1 MENQP
6 IDFKRLTLRA
16 HKVLQLALRRALASD
31 KDCIASEHL
40 LAGLLEEGSGLAVTL
55 LKSLG
60 VDIGRLSEQLSNYVA
75 QGDPDQLVHRRL
87 PLAEDS
93 QQTLRLSLD
102 EARLMGSMFVGTE
115 HLLLGLLRHT
125 DGLGGEL
132 LQQSGLIADQVR
144 QRLQEMVKENGMH
157 KGPEILL
164 SVEAKPESPPEV
176 ERTAGTDGLEGFTAR
191 AVQAVNAAREE
202 AQRCG
207 RYHVGTDHL
216 LLGILADGRSA
227 AVKTLRKYVDDME
240 KLKEDLRDLSRLV

>member
-40 LAGLLEEGSGLAVTL
+40 LAGLLEEGSGLAMTL

-60 VDIGRLSEQLSNYVA
+60 VDIRELSERLKGYVG
-75 QGDPDQLVHRRL
+75 QGDPDQLVNRRL
-87 PLAEDS
+87 PLSEDT

-102 EARLMGSMFVGTE
+102 EARLMGSLFVGTE
-115 HLLLGLLRHT
+115 HLLLGLLRHAE
-125 DGLGGEL
+125 GLGGEI
-132 LQQSGLIADQVR
+132 LQQSGLMADQVR
-144 QRLQEMVKENGMH
+144 QRLQE
-157 KGPEILL
+157 I
-164 SVEAKPESPPEV
+164 AKESPAPAQIKLAVETKLATPSEGEEPERD
-176 ERTAGTDGLEGFTAR
+176 ESGLNGFTAR
-191 AVQAVNAAREE
+191 AIQAVEAAREE
-202 AQRCG
+202 AGRCG

-227 AVKTLRKYVDDME
+227 AVKILRQHISDIE
-240 KLKEDLRDLSRLV
+240 KLREELRDLSRLV